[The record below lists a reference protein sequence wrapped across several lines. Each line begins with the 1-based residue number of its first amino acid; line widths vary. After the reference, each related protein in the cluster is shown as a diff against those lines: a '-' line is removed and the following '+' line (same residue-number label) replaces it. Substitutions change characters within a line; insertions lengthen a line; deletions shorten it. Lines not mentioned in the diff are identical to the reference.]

1 MYFNTLITK
10 LDIWSQDASALLQE
24 DAELYSDY
32 PPRKDDIWHHL
43 IAPTKYD
50 ATTQEVL
57 EILCHAF
64 SALLSRLVQ
73 DHLPGGAHYNPSAQL
88 TNETKSVSKTNAVSE
103 WDFGKLDRLLHEKPN
118 ASTLSLEA
126 MVLFSNNKTIKWLNS
141 KSAEEVQHLLQTARK
156 KAPEFKRLFKQRK
169 QDILE
174 GRIKALHEKQCALDA
189 ARKRGLRLKEKLTQ
203 DIIHFGLWQTREEIT
218 TGVAKQKS
226 KAGKLKALKIQLNFR
241 KQVLNQKSYHDKEL
255 FLFSKNRQQYSVD
268 KLIENLCRLICE
280 EEPVQGQANEV
291 QESLVGKSIKHK
303 WRDENGIEQWYF
315 GEVLSKV
322 AGTDEWYNVQ
332 YEGEDDIMTINLHED
347 IDLGDLEVV
356 G

>member
-1 MYFNTLITK
+1 MSCF
-10 LDIWSQDASALLQE
+10 
-24 DAELYSDY
+24 
-32 PPRKDDIWHHL
+32 
-43 IAPTKYD
+43 
-50 ATTQEVL
+50 
-57 EILCHAF
+57 F
-64 SALLSRLVQ
+64 ALLSRLVQ

-103 WDFGKLDRLLHEKPN
+103 RDFGKLDRLLREKPN

-126 MVLFSNNKTIKWLNS
+126 IVLFSSNKTIKWLNS

-174 GRIKALHEKQCALDA
+174 GHTKALREKRCALDA
-189 ARKRGLRLKEKLTQ
+189 ARKRVLRLKEKLTQ
-203 DIIHFGLWQTREEIT
+203 DIIHYGLWQTREEIT
-218 TGVAKQKS
+218 TGIAKQKCKS
-226 KAGKLKALKIQLNFR
+226 GKLKALKIHLNFR
-241 KQVLNQKSYHDKEL
+241 KQVLNQKAYYDKGL
-255 FLFSKNRQQYSVD
+255 FLFSKNGQQYSVD
-268 KLIENLCRLICE
+268 KLIENLCKLICH
-280 EEPVQGQANEV
+280 EEPILGEANTV
-291 QESLVGKSIKHK
+291 RESLVGKNIKHK

-332 YEGEDDIMTINLHED
+332 YEGEDDVLTLNLHED

-356 G
+356 